1 LRKKLVVGNW
11 KMNMTIS
18 ETKDFLAQIK
28 DKIDKKNDVAF
39 CVPTISLESAIL
51 SLKDIDI
58 GIGVQNIHEKD
69 SGAYTGET
77 AAKMVKDAGATYAL
91 VGHSERRQYF
101 GETCEWVNL
110 KAIQAIKHD
119 LIPIIC
125 VGETETEREQGITS
139 ELIKKQIKIAF
150 LNIPNEDAIKCVI
163 AYEPVWAIGTGKTAT
178 TEQAEEV
185 CKLIRETIEELY
197 GLETAQKIRILY
209 GGSVN
214 ASNAKE
220 LFSMEN
226 IDGGLV
232 GGASLSLDFINITNA

>member
-1 LRKKLVVGNW
+1 
-11 KMNMTIS
+11 MNMTIS

>member
-1 LRKKLVVGNW
+1 MRKKLVVGNW